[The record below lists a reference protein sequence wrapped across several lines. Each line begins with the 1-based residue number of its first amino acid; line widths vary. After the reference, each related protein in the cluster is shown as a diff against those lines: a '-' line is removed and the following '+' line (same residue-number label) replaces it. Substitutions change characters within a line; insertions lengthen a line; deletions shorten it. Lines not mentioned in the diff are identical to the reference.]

1 MGMNGAYIVLHLWLI
16 IAARSTN
23 DYDEKSSGITP
34 ETNFLSTSQKTLSTS
49 HHFNNLTQQP
59 HRQHDEN
66 RLLKEKNHK
75 IQHDQKGKEEEST
88 MDSESGSIE
97 DSVAV
102 PFTTFPTLTFAR
114 MDASNDTQL
123 IPPANSSILQ
133 NIAFPVLPNNEEQQN
148 GKSMLSNNTEAFEE
162 NKNDN
167 KKYEEDSGLN
177 SNAIDEEL
185 EIRRKMER
193 TTIEVRNYPPVIETS
208 PSYATTSIPSID
220 FEYATTLMTPV
231 TSISLSFTPDYSVS
245 QSFDF
250 GPHKTVSH
258 RSLTS
263 SLPSYVGQDH
273 HDNWELI
280 QRINATELSSIPSFI
295 SASAPFALPI
305 PLGKAETSFNLF
317 DTQLRNSGIS
327 ALISNGHF
335 WNANRIDATRKNGA
349 LERYQLQEKFR
360 EQMQLHT
367 PVDDVL
373 GCTWDIVTNS
383 CKDLFSLKL
392 CSHCHD
398 FGNIFLHNC
407 KCLVKYMTAF

>member
-66 RLLKEKNHK
+66 
-75 IQHDQKGKEEEST
+75 QEEST

-102 PFTTFPTLTFAR
+102 PFTTFPTLTFA
-114 MDASNDTQL
+114 Q
-123 IPPANSSILQ
+123 
-133 NIAFPVLPNNEEQQN
+133 EQQN

-305 PLGKAETSFNLF
+305 PLGKAETSFNL
-317 DTQLRNSGIS
+317 
-327 ALISNGHF
+327 LILNYE
-335 WNANRIDATRKNGA
+335 I
-349 LERYQLQEKFR
+349 LELEKFR